1 MAGPNIGATFN
12 AELVPLADWFT
23 QVALMLL
30 IVAPLAEAVS
40 WGFSE
45 AVSWGFYWLF
55 ERSFMSPWRR
65 QDVCAG
71 ATDCSSEHSVAH
83 N

>member
-12 AELVPLADWFT
+12 AELVSLADWFT

-40 WGFSE
+40 WGF
-45 AVSWGFYWLF
+45 YWLF
-55 ERSFMSPWRR
+55 ERSFMSTWRR